1 MFRRIVAAALLLAL
15 AGIITGPVWAG
26 GRSACAMCA
35 KQCCCVPKTAG
46 DRCSLRRACGAGESS
61 DLTAPTGFGKPAV
74 VPVRSSADV
83 PPGDEAIAIGSAPRT
98 LHLSL
103 PPPDPPPRLAA

>member
-1 MFRRIVAAALLLAL
+1 MIRRIVAAALLLAL

-35 KQCCCVPKTAG
+35 KQCCCAPKAAG
-46 DRCSLRRACGAGESS
+46 DRCRLRRACGAGEPS
-61 DLTAPTGFGKPAV
+61 DLTAPNGLGKPAI
-74 VPVRSSADV
+74 VPVRSIAGVLSR
-83 PPGDEAIAIGSAPRT
+83 DEAIAIGSAPRA
-98 LHLSL
+98 LRLSL